1 VNRQAEAAAIKRLEA
16 EYSPA
21 TERFELEDWVAQQ
34 LFDTYHNL
42 TENQSALFRF
52 REAVIIYVPTTELF
66 NITRLVDKNITE
78 HCILLSNFLHKNY
91 GVRKLSNKA
100 EVEMALMLS
109 EHDFE
114 LMSMQIVTDMLH
126 WYDLMTLA
134 NEVLMGKPH

>member
-42 TENQSALFRF
+42 TESQSALFRF

-78 HCILLSNFLHKNY
+78 HCILLSSFLHKNY

-134 NEVLMGKPH
+134 NEVLMSKPH

>member
-1 VNRQAEAAAIKRLEA
+1 MNRQAEAAAIKRLEA